1 MAGTFATA
9 RAIGGLPVPVV
20 AIALPRP
27 APPCFPDLDSRN
39 PNRLRLISF
48 FLARTRAAEGARP
61 SSQRVAPAAA
71 GLTGGEGIGGTLNVR
86 SAIPKTTEHHFQ
98 PEARN

>member
-48 FLARTRAAEGARP
+48 LLARTRAHARAEGARP
-61 SSQRVAPAAA
+61 SSQRVAPPQRA
-71 GLTGGEGIGGTLNVR
+71 
-86 SAIPKTTEHHFQ
+86 
-98 PEARN
+98 